1 MKIHKEGY
9 NIIAVAFIIA
19 SVVVLAS
26 YWFLGW
32 GVFTKVLSGV
42 AFVIFALVVRFF
54 RVPKRMLVVDKDM
67 VVAPCDGKVVQVREV
82 VEDEYLNTKCIQI
95 SVFMSVFNVHVN
107 YYPVGGKILYSKH
120 HQGAYIVASY
130 PKASEKN
137 ERTSIVVETV
147 SGTKVLFRQ
156 IAGYIARRIV
166 CYAQPGDQAQQCSQV
181 GFIKFGSRMDVF
193 LPLGSEVS
201 VKVGDNVRACET
213 VMAKLN
219 Q

>member
-1 MKIHKEGY
+1 MKVHKEGY

-19 SVVVLAS
+19 AVVVLGC
-26 YWFLGW
+26 YYLLGW
-32 GVFTKVLSGV
+32 GVVTKILSGV
-42 AFVIFALVVRFF
+42 ALLVFALVVRFF
-54 RVPKRMLVVDKDM
+54 RVPKRTLVVDKDL

-82 VEDEYLNTKCIQI
+82 VENEYLNTRCIQI

-107 YYPVGGKILYSKH
+107 YYPVSGKILYSKH

-137 ERTSIVVETV
+137 ERTSIVVETA
-147 SGTKVLFRQ
+147 SGAQVLFRQ

-166 CYAQPGDQAQQCSQV
+166 CYAEVGQQVQQCSQV

-193 LPLGSEVS
+193 LPLGTEVN

-213 VMAKLN
+213 VLAKLK
-219 Q
+219 

>member
-1 MKIHKEGY
+1 MKVHKEGY

-19 SVVVLAS
+19 AVVVLGC
-26 YWFLGW
+26 YYLLGW
-32 GVFTKVLSGV
+32 GVVTKILSGV
-42 AFVIFALVVRFF
+42 ALLVFALVVRFF
-54 RVPKRMLVVDKDM
+54 RVPKRTLVVDKDL

-82 VEDEYLNTKCIQI
+82 VENEYLNTRCIQI

-107 YYPVGGKILYSKH
+107 YYPVSGKILYSKH

-137 ERTSIVVETV
+137 ERTSIVVETA
-147 SGTKVLFRQ
+147 SGAQVLFRQ

-166 CYAQPGDQAQQCSQV
+166 CYAEVGQQVQQCSQV

-193 LPLGSEVS
+193 LPLGTEVN

-213 VMAKLN
+213 ILAKLK
-219 Q
+219 

>member
-9 NIIAVAFIIA
+9 NIIAIAFIISA
-19 SVVVLAS
+19 AVAMGSWWLLEWS
-26 YWFLGW
+26 L
-32 GVFTKVLSGV
+32 FTKVISAV
-42 AFVIFALVVRFF
+42 ALLVFAFVVRFF
-54 RVPKRMLVVDKDM
+54 RVPKRTLVIDKDL

-82 VEDEYLNTKCIQI
+82 VEDEYLGTRCVQI

-137 ERTSIVVETV
+137 ERTSIAVETAN
-147 SGTKVLFRQ
+147 GTKVLFRQ

-166 CYAQPGDQAQQCSQV
+166 CYAVPGEQVAQCSQV

-193 LPLGSEVS
+193 IPVGSEVN
-201 VKVGDNVRACET
+201 VNVGDRVVACET
-213 VMAKLN
+213 VMAKLK
-219 Q
+219 